1 MTIKLLKMIA
11 KTNIYYPFVHLADK
25 KNKKMCAI
33 NFDIPKRAKKKGSFH
48 TPLIFTQSNCTE
60 IMGLRC

>member
-33 NFDIPKRAKKKGSFH
+33 NFDIPKCAKKKAH
-48 TPLIFTQSNCTE
+48 FTHH
-60 IMGLRC
+60 